1 MYLWK
6 ALSHDKYTMAD
17 SNRYSPIAQAGFTA
31 PALYDK
37 YRPSYPS
44 HAVHHLLSSLGVA
57 AGDVTILELG
67 AGTGKLTED
76 VAAWSPE
83 FRILALEPHNQMRD
97 FLAQKCLRNVT
108 VIDGLAQCIPLP
120 DESVDCVLVAHVG
133 RDIVVPFRLRGHCHV
148 SQLTL
153 GGVVPYL

>member
-1 MYLWK
+1 
-6 ALSHDKYTMAD
+6 MAD

-44 HAVHHLLSSLGVA
+44 HAVGRLLSSLGVA
-57 AGDVTILELG
+57 SGDVGTKILELG

-76 VAAWSPE
+76 LAAWSPE
-83 FRILALEPHNQMRD
+83 FRIRALEPHSKMRN
-97 FLAQKCLRNVT
+97 FLAQKQLRNVT

-120 DESVDCVLVAHVG
+120 DESVDYVLVAQI
-133 RDIVVPFRLRGHCHV
+133 RWNLSVPPGPV
-148 SQLTL
+148 SQLIL
-153 GGVVPYL
+153 GTFVPYL